1 MVDSV
6 VRKKL
11 WRQIAALA
19 IKITFSGNAIIGLLN
34 ILHLQGK
41 IKNTVVTNII
51 SGVLRSY
58 IPCSKYTKAILNCS
72 PSPT

>member
-6 VRKKL
+6 VCKKL

-41 IKNTVVTNII
+41 IKNTVVTYII
-51 SGVLRSY
+51 SGVLRSSLQQVY
-58 IPCSKYTKAILNCS
+58 QSYSQLFA
-72 PSPT
+72 

>member
-34 ILHLQGK
+34 ILHLQE
-41 IKNTVVTNII
+41 NTVVTNII